1 MTAIRR
7 DYGFR
12 IVNLTNNQIV
22 LSDKYGLSVKELERM
37 KAKWKRR
44 CKKMGWNYF
53 LITTQL

>member
-1 MTAIRR
+1 MTSIRR

-12 IVNLTNNQIV
+12 IVNLINNKV
-22 LSDKYGLSVKELERM
+22 VESDEYGLSVKELERM
-37 KAKWKRR
+37 KAKWEKR

>member
-1 MTAIRR
+1 MKGIRR

-12 IVNLTNNQIV
+12 IVNTMNNQV
-22 LSDKYGLSVKELERM
+22 VESDEYGLTDKGLESM
-37 KAKWKRR
+37 KTKWEKK